1 MGVPKQ
7 KTLFKKYLR
16 ITMAIVLASFLLLGM
31 VMLVFVSQ
39 YWENEKR
46 DLLRQNAQY
55 VARMAEAA
63 SVYDESQQRYELNS
77 SMEFLM
83 QGFSENIDAD
93 IFITDQNGQRLLGAY
108 TNSNIETDRTVDPSI
123 MRQVLVDGGY
133 ESQGTL
139 SGVYRENYYI
149 VGEPVLV
156 DDVPIGAVFVATS
169 IQAVSSY
176 RMEMLRIF
184 LLAAIAAFMLTF
196 CVIWAFSYQLVKPL
210 RQMSA
215 AAKSFGEGDFSVRV
229 PVTSN
234 DEIGELATAFNNM
247 AASLASGENLRRNFI
262 ANVSHELKTHMTTI
276 AGFIDGILDGTIP
289 PEREAHYLRTVS
301 QEVKRL
307 SRLVRTMLDLSRIDS
322 GELQLH
328 PARFDL
334 TNTIL
339 TAIFSFEKPIEE
351 KRLEIRGLEN
361 TESLFVDGDPDMIH
375 QVVYNLFENAVK
387 FTDPGGYIAIKI
399 EDLPDRTAVTI
410 RNSGH
415 GIDPDDIRMIFDRF
429 FKTDKSRSQDKNGL
443 GLGLYI
449 VKTIVHL
456 HGGEITA
463 SSIVDQYTQFSC
475 WLPKRPENVKNKE
488 NALQKPEKDSSRKSR
503 KSRKKA
509 ASASS
514 PQQPPQ
520 QPSEPDAG
528 FAPEEPTPSPETE
541 ASSTERNDAP

>member
-176 RMEMLRIF
+176 RMK
-184 LLAAIAAFMLTF
+184 
-196 CVIWAFSYQLVKPL
+196 CCGS
-210 RQMSA
+210 
-215 AAKSFGEGDFSVRV
+215 
-229 PVTSN
+229 
-234 DEIGELATAFNNM
+234 
-247 AASLASGENLRRNFI
+247 
-262 ANVSHELKTHMTTI
+262 
-276 AGFIDGILDGTIP
+276 
-289 PEREAHYLRTVS
+289 
-301 QEVKRL
+301 
-307 SRLVRTMLDLSRIDS
+307 
-322 GELQLH
+322 
-328 PARFDL
+328 
-334 TNTIL
+334 
-339 TAIFSFEKPIEE
+339 
-351 KRLEIRGLEN
+351 
-361 TESLFVDGDPDMIH
+361 
-375 QVVYNLFENAVK
+375 
-387 FTDPGGYIAIKI
+387 
-399 EDLPDRTAVTI
+399 
-410 RNSGH
+410 
-415 GIDPDDIRMIFDRF
+415 
-429 FKTDKSRSQDKNGL
+429 
-443 GLGLYI
+443 
-449 VKTIVHL
+449 
-456 HGGEITA
+456 
-463 SSIVDQYTQFSC
+463 SC
-475 WLPKRPENVKNKE
+475 WLPSPP
-488 NALQKPEKDSSRKSR
+488 LCSL
-503 KSRKKA
+503 
-509 ASASS
+509 SASFGLS
-514 PQQPPQ
+514 PISWSNPCGRCPPQ
-520 QPSEPDAG
+520 PKALARG
-528 FAPEEPTPSPETE
+528 ISPCGC
-541 ASSTERNDAP
+541 R